1 MLSAESKRRYVLC
14 GLSNRGL
21 ALFALP
27 LLGLD
32 GDMSLHGELVGILDI
47 DAERVAAFNAQGT
60 HQPVPYY
67 SPDEFDRMV
76 DETAPDVVL
85 VTSPDYTHADYVIRA
100 LQRDIDVI
108 TEKPMAA
115 SCDQVLAMQAAERD
129 SAGSIRVSHNMR
141 YQPRNRQIKR
151 MLQDGLIGRVTS
163 IDYVWSLDTYHGASY
178 FYRWNRQRDYSGGL
192 SIHKACHH
200 FDLINWW
207 IDDIPEQV
215 FAFGGRNYYGA
226 ESPYS
231 PSRRDG
237 VAYSVAEQKER
248 CPYFQRWLGSDDLP
262 ADDHLTP
269 RTGARGLPYTV
280 QYPPDQPIYLYDK
293 EIDVEDTYSAV
304 VRYRGG
310 ASMTYSVTFSGPWE
324 GFKVGIN
331 GTHGRIETASYGFRD
346 RNEPPPDSQT
356 VTYYPMFGQRQVHDV
371 TTSEGSHG
379 GADPLIRRDLLVG
392 PSAESLELAMPA
404 DSRQAG
410 YAVAVGEALWRSVQD
425 NRPYTIDELL
435 HERV

>member
-1 MLSAESKRRYVLC
+1 MVSADAKRRYVLC

-32 GDMSLHGELVGILDI
+32 GATRPPGELVGILDI

-60 HQPVPYY
+60 HPPVPYY
-67 SPDEFDRMV
+67 SADEFDRMV

-85 VTSPDYTHADYVIRA
+85 VTSPDSTHADYAIRA
-100 LQRDIDVI
+100 LQRDIEVI

-115 SCDQVLAMQAAERD
+115 SCAQARAMMAAERD
-129 SAGSIRVSHNMR
+129 SAASIRVAHNLR
-141 YQPRNRQIKR
+141 YQPRNRQLKR
-151 MLQDGLIGRVTS
+151 MLLDGLVGRVTS

-178 FYRWNRQRDYSGGL
+178 FYRWNRERQHSGGL

-207 IDDIPEQV
+207 IDDVPEQV
-215 FAFGGRNYYGA
+215 FAFGARNYYGSD
-226 ESPYS
+226 SPHN

-248 CPYFQRWLGSDDLP
+248 CPYFGRWLGNGELP
-262 ADDHLTP
+262 ADDHLSP
-269 RTGARGLPYTV
+269 RTGAQGLPYGV
-280 QYPPDQPIYLYDK
+280 QYPPDKPIYLYDE
-293 EIDVEDTYSAV
+293 EIDIEDTYSAV

-310 ASMTYSVTFSGPWE
+310 ASMSYSVTFSGAWE

-331 GTHGRIETASYGFRD
+331 GTHGRIETANYEFRD
-346 RNEPPPDSQT
+346 RDEPPPDSQT
-356 VTYYPMFGQRQVHDV
+356 VTYYPMFGQRQIHDAA
-371 TTSEGSHG
+371 TSTGSHG
-379 GADPLIRRDLLVG
+379 GADPLIRRDLLIG
-392 PSAESLELAMPA
+392 PSAESLALSMPA
-404 DSRQAG
+404 DSRQAA
-410 YAVAVGEALWRSVQD
+410 YAVAIGEGLWRSVQD

-435 HERV
+435 QETH

>member
-1 MLSAESKRRYVLC
+1 VLTRYVLC

-21 ALFALP
+21 SLFARP
-27 LLGLD
+27 LLG
-32 GDMSLHGELVGILDI
+32 DMSRHGELVGILDI

-60 HQPVPYY
+60 HPPVPYY
-67 SPDEFDRMV
+67 SADEFDRMV
-76 DETAPDVVL
+76 QETAPDVVL

-100 LQRDIDVI
+100 LQRNIDVI

-115 SCDQVLAMQAAERD
+115 SCEQVLAMQAAERD
-129 SAGSIRVSHNMR
+129 STASIRVAHNMR

-151 MLQDGLIGRVTS
+151 MLLSGLIGRVTS

-178 FYRWNRQRDYSGGL
+178 FYRWNRQRAYSGGL

-215 FAFGGRNYYGA
+215 FAFGGRNYYGS

-237 VAYSVAEQKER
+237 AAYSVAEQKER
-248 CPYFQRWLGSDDLP
+248 CPYFQRWMGAGDAP
-262 ADDHLTP
+262 ADDHLT
-269 RTGARGLPYTV
+269 ARGLPYTV
-280 QYPPDQPIYLYDK
+280 QYPPDKPIYLYDK
-293 EIDVEDTYSAV
+293 EIDIEDTYSAV

-331 GTHGRIETASYGFRD
+331 GTHGRIETANYGFRERD
-346 RNEPPPDSQT
+346 EAPSDSQT
-356 VTYYPMFGQRQVHDV
+356 VTYYPMFGPRQVHDAA
-371 TTSEGSHG
+371 TAEGTHG

-392 PSAESLELAMPA
+392 PSAESLELSMPA

-410 YAVAVGEALWRSVQD
+410 YAVAIGEALWRSVQD

>member
-1 MLSAESKRRYVLC
+1 MNTESRRRYVLC

-21 ALFALP
+21 SLFALP

-32 GDMSLHGELVGILDI
+32 GDMSAYGELVGILDI

-60 HQPVPYY
+60 HAPVPYY
-67 SPDEFDRMV
+67 APEEFDRMV
-76 DETAPDVVL
+76 DETRPDVVL
-85 VTSPDYTHADYVIRA
+85 VTSPDYTHAEYAIKA
-100 LQRDIDVI
+100 LRRGVDVI

-115 SCDQVLAMQAAERD
+115 SCEQVRAMRAAERD
-129 SAGSIRVSHNMR
+129 STASIRVSHNMR

-151 MLQDGLIGRVTS
+151 MLLDGAIGRVTS

-178 FYRWNRQRDYSGGL
+178 FYRWNRQRRYSGGL

-207 IDDIPEQV
+207 LGDAPEQV
-215 FAFGGRNYYGA
+215 FAFGARNYYGSD
-226 ESPYS
+226 SPHK
-231 PSRRDG
+231 PVRPDG
-237 VAYSVAEQKER
+237 SDYSVAEQKER
-248 CPYFQRWLGSDDLP
+248 CPYFQRWLGGGDLP
-262 ADDHLTP
+262 LDDHLTP
-269 RTGARGLPYTV
+269 RTGARGLPYGV
-280 QYPPDQPIYLYDK
+280 QYPPDKPIYLYDK

-310 ASMTYSVTFSGPWE
+310 VSMSYSVTFSGPWE

-331 GTHGRIETASYGFRD
+331 GTHGRIETANYGFRD
-346 RNEPPPDSQT
+346 RSEPPPDSGT
-356 VTYYPMFGQRQVHDV
+356 VTYYPMFGQRQVHDAA
-371 TTSEGSHG
+371 TAAGTHG

-404 DSRQAG
+404 DSLQAG
-410 YAVAVGEALWRSVQD
+410 YAVAIGEGVWRSGQD
-425 NRPYTIDELL
+425 NRPYSIDELL
-435 HERV
+435 HEQA